1 MMKTNAKIRPEAPFA
16 IQMNFNVPI
25 KRAFHRNGGT
35 INCGNGAMP
44 FAQSPYT
51 YTVFSD
57 CSPPST
63 AFYLIYTHF
72 RCDNI
77 KDCSNAEDEAA
88 CTFCEQ
94 DEFK

>member
-1 MMKTNAKIRPEAPFA
+1 MKMNAKIRPEAPIA
-16 IQMNFNVPI
+16 IQMNFNVRT

-35 INCGNGAMP
+35 INCAIR
-44 FAQSPYT
+44 FASLSLHMHT
-51 YTVFSD
+51 SWN
-57 CSPPST
+57 T
-63 AFYLIYTHF
+63 AFYLIYTRF

-88 CTFCEQ
+88 CTFCGQ